1 MKEVHEMNNYTLWI
15 SNRLV
20 AEVSGD
26 ELAYEAWVKVKD
38 LAELLCSNA
47 TLVKDNEVIEYYS
60 SEE

>member
-1 MKEVHEMNNYTLWI
+1 MNNYALWI
-15 SNRLV
+15 SNRLI

-26 ELAYEAWVKVKD
+26 EFAYETWLKVKD